1 MGFAFGANFLILFKL
16 RIFVFY
22 IFQGQCFD
30 KGTFLKASFLFH
42 LIDGISGHFDA
53 LFLEQLDNLKYLYG

>member
-1 MGFAFGANFLILFKL
+1 MKHYLFKL

-42 LIDGISGHFDA
+42 LIDGMSGHFDA
-53 LFLEQLDNLKYLYG
+53 LFLEQLDNLKY